1 MTDWSKLKVPEL
13 KAELKKRDLAIT
25 GLKADL
31 VDRLTEDDSKTKG
44 TPEAKTATP
53 DKAESP
59 AEDTVANAQKQES
72 ELPSE
77 TPEPPQAY
85 IPTPSI
91 EPVETQAADATAAPE
106 PVAKDETPPKVDIPP
121 VVAETAGEDPVLHLP
136 RVDTRELTEDLEKR
150 KRRSPSPPPNVDEL
164 NNKRQKIADGEDD
177 TVVKTTT
184 EDAQWVEGHNN
195 VDSAMVNADAQE
207 VAQDGGAEPGPT
219 IVDTS
224 KEEVVVEPAAGSLTS
239 NAEQRDVQDTIME
252 DVTQEDVRMDDAP
265 QRDPRSKSRSS
276 AVYDRRSRSRSR
288 SPKRDYRERTPLADA
303 EERTVTPAIHPATS
317 ALYIRDFQR
326 PLNKSELQDFITDL
340 ATAPGQSPDP
350 DVIVNFFLD
359 NICTHAFV
367 EFSTTTAA
375 SRVRSL
381 IHGLTWPQETTR
393 RPLWADFIPDNRV
406 MEWIEA
412 EKLSQDRRE
421 RKKWEVD
428 YMTDST
434 GEIIANLQ
442 EADAVPAQILRKP
455 SGTVDNAPRGPRA
468 DRDRFPPGM
477 GDPRDPNYMPLDNP
491 PSGPRDPYADR
502 GAARHQPTG
511 PSAGLRAPEETITLI
526 TQPSISFVPV
536 AKDVAAQRLAHI
548 ESLYATDPD
557 ADFRV
562 RSQKHRY
569 TFDRDTL
576 IDRGVE
582 VFEGIRKPPGV
593 RRMPLPADITGT
605 GGRPRGGRGRGRD
618 RAGGGFGGGGYGGGY
633 GGEPRYRD
641 FRDAPPRGGPRGG
654 AGYGG
659 GYDRGD
665 RYMAGDR
672 WTPSS
677 DAGRLDRGDPNPY
690 PPRGGRGYGG
700 GGYGRR

>member
-1 MTDWSKLKVPEL
+1 MPEL
-13 KAELKKRDLAIT
+13 KAELKKRDLAVT

-31 VDRLTEDDSKTKG
+31 VERLTEDDSKASDTREAKAA
-44 TPEAKTATP
+44 TPE
-53 DKAESP
+53 KADSA
-59 AEDTVANAQKQES
+59 AEDTTAGAQEPET

-91 EPVETQAADATAAPE
+91 EPMETQAGDATAAPE
-106 PVAKDETPPKVDIPP
+106 PVGKNETPLRVDIPP
-121 VVAETAGEDPVLHLP
+121 VVAETAVEDPVLHLP

-164 NNKRQKIADGEDD
+164 NNKRQKIAGGQDD
-177 TVVKTTT
+177 TMVKTTI

-207 VAQDGGAEPGPT
+207 VATEGGAEPGPT

-224 KEEVVVEPAAGSLTS
+224 KEEVVVEPAANSLAS
-239 NAEQRDVQDTIME
+239 QAEQRDVQDTNME
-252 DVTQEDVRMDDAP
+252 DVAQDDIKIDDAP
-265 QRDPRSKSRSS
+265 QPDPRSRSRSP
-276 AVYDRRSRSRSR
+276 AGYDRGSRSRSR
-288 SPKRDYRERTPLADA
+288 SPKWNYRERTPLADS

-326 PLNKSELQDFITDL
+326 PLNKTELQDFITNL

-359 NICTHAFV
+359 SICTHAFV

-375 SRVRSL
+375 SRARSL
-381 IHGLTWPQETTR
+381 IHGRTWPQETTR

-406 MEWIEA
+406 LEWIET

-428 YMTDST
+428 YMTDSS

-455 SGTVDNAPRGPRA
+455 SGTIDNAPRGPRA
-468 DRDRFPPGM
+468 DRGRFATGT
-477 GDPRDPNYMPLDNP
+477 GDSRDPNYLPLDTT

-502 GAARHQPTG
+502 ARHQPTG

-536 AKDVAAQRLAHI
+536 SKDVAAQRLAHI
-548 ESLYATDPD
+548 DSLYATDPD

-618 RAGGGFGGGGYGGGY
+618 RAGGGYGGGAYGGGGY

-659 GYDRGD
+659 GFDRGD
-665 RYMAGDR
+665 RYAAGDR

-700 GGYGRR
+700 GGYGGGYGRR

>member
-1 MTDWSKLKVPEL
+1 MPEL

-31 VDRLTEDDSKTKG
+31 VDRLTENDSKSNG
-44 TPEAKTATP
+44 TPEANTVTP
-53 DKAESP
+53 GQADSP
-59 AEDTVANAQKQES
+59 ARDPDADAQKQES

-77 TPEPPQAY
+77 ISEPPQEY

-91 EPVETQAADATAAPE
+91 EPIETQAADALEVPK
-106 PVAKDETPPKVDIPP
+106 PVAKDETPPKVGIPP
-121 VVAETAGEDPVLHLP
+121 VVAETAAEDPVLHLP
-136 RVDTRELTEDLEKR
+136 RVDTKELTEDLEKR

-164 NNKRQKIADGEDD
+164 NNKRQKIADGQDD

-207 VAQDGGAEPGPT
+207 VATEGLAESGPL

-224 KEEVVVEPAAGSLTS
+224 KEEVVVEPAAGSLAS
-239 NAEQRDVQDTIME
+239 NTEQRDNQDTNTV
-252 DVTQEDVRMDDAP
+252 DVAQEDVKMGDAP
-265 QRDPRSKSRSS
+265 QRGPRSNSRSP
-276 AVYDRRSRSRSR
+276 AAYDRRSRSRSR
-288 SPKRDYRERTPLADA
+288 SPKRDYRERTPLADS

-326 PLNKSELQDFITDL
+326 PLNKTELQDFITDL

-367 EFSTTTAA
+367 EFSATTAA

-381 IHGLTWPQETTR
+381 IHGRTWPRETTR

-406 MEWIEA
+406 LEWIET

-442 EADAVPAQILRKP
+442 EADAVPAQIVRKP
-455 SGTVDNAPRGPRA
+455 SGTIDNAPRGPRA
-468 DRDRFPPGM
+468 DRGRFPPAM
-477 GDPRDPNYMPLDNP
+477 GDPRDPNHLPLDNP

-502 GAARHQPTG
+502 GIGRHQPTG
-511 PSAGLRAPEETITLI
+511 PSARLRAPEETITLI
-526 TQPSISFVPV
+526 TQPSMSFVPV

-548 ESLYATDPD
+548 ESLYATDRD

-618 RAGGGFGGGGYGGGY
+618 RAGGGYGGGGY

-659 GYDRGD
+659 GFDRVD
-665 RYMAGDR
+665 RYAAGDR

-700 GGYGRR
+700 GGYGGGYGRR

>member
-1 MTDWSKLKVPEL
+1 MPEL

-31 VDRLTEDDSKTKG
+31 VERLTEDDSKTND
-44 TPEAKTATP
+44 TPEDKTATSE
-53 DKAESP
+53 KADSP
-59 AEDTVANAQKQES
+59 SEDTGANDQKPET

-106 PVAKDETPPKVDIPP
+106 PVAKNETPPNVDIPP
-121 VVAETAGEDPVLHLP
+121 VVAETAAEDPVLHLP
-136 RVDTRELTEDLEKR
+136 RVDTRELTEDLERR

-164 NNKRQKIADGEDD
+164 NNKRQKTADGQDD
-177 TVVKTTT
+177 TVLRTTT
-184 EDAQWVEGHNN
+184 EDARWVEGHNN
-195 VDSAMVNADAQE
+195 VDSAMVTADAQD
-207 VAQDGGAEPGPT
+207 VATNGGVEPEPT
-219 IVDTS
+219 ILDTS
-224 KEEVVVEPAAGSLTS
+224 KEEVVVEPAAGSLS
-239 NAEQRDVQDTIME
+239 PNAEQRDVEDINKE
-252 DVTQEDVRMDDAP
+252 DVAQEDVKMDDAP
-265 QRDPRSKSRSS
+265 PRDPRSRSTS
-276 AVYDRRSRSRSR
+276 LAAYNRRSRSSSR
-288 SPKRDYRERTPLADA
+288 QPKHDYRERTPLAES

-326 PLNKSELQDFITDL
+326 PLNKAELQDFITDL

-350 DVIVNFFLD
+350 DAIVNFFLD

-381 IHGLTWPQETTR
+381 IHGRTWPQETTR
-393 RPLWADFIPDNRV
+393 RPLWADFVPDNRV
-406 MEWIEA
+406 VEWIDT

-428 YMTDST
+428 YVTDSS
-434 GEIIANLQ
+434 GEITANLQ

-455 SGTVDNAPRGPRA
+455 SGTIDNAPRGPRA
-468 DRDRFPPGM
+468 DRGRLPPAM
-477 GDPRDPNYMPLDNP
+477 GDPRDPNYLPLDGP
-491 PSGPRDPYADR
+491 PSGPRDPYNDR
-502 GAARHQPTG
+502 NVGRYQPTG
-511 PSAGLRAPEETITLI
+511 PSAGLRAPGETITLI

-536 AKDVAAQRLAHI
+536 AKDVATQRLAHI

-618 RAGGGFGGGGYGGGY
+618 RAGGGYGGGGY

-659 GYDRGD
+659 GFDRGD
-665 RYMAGDR
+665 RYAAGDR

-677 DAGRLDRGDPNPY
+677 DVGRLDRGDPDPY

-700 GGYGRR
+700 GGYGGGYGRR